1 MDVLRALALRTRA
14 PWCQGLYLHTEPGR
28 WSVSFSNRGF
38 NREKDQ
44 DAIKIILASL
54 WPGDA
59 PLSPKHIPLFLDDA
73 PSLHMSSG

>member
-1 MDVLRALALRTRA
+1 M
-14 PWCQGLYLHTEPGR
+14 
-28 WSVSFSNRGF
+28 SFNNRGF
-38 NREKDQ
+38 NREKNQ

-59 PLSPKHIPLFLDDA
+59 SLSPKHIPLFLDDA